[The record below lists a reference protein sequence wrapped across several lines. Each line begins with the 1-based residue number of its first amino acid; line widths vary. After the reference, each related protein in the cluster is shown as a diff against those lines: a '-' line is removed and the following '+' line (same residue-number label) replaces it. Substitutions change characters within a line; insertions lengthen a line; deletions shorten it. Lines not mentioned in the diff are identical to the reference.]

1 LLQGATLRGADAS
14 DANLQGTDLES
25 AHGADSVRCTV
36 GTLLPSPWRCTPSL
50 AGAPGQLTSAPPPP
64 AP

>member
-1 LLQGATLRGADAS
+1 M
-14 DANLQGTDLES
+14 
-25 AHGADSVRCTV
+25 

-50 AGAPGQLTSAPPPP
+50 AGARGQLTSAPPPP